1 MDTGHSSALT
11 AKHAGIE
18 ARIADEIRRPSPDMT
33 VVQHLKKQKL
43 KLKEAL
49 SKF

>member
-1 MDTGHSSALT
+1 MDNGHSSSLT

-18 ARIADEIRRPSPDMT
+18 ARIAAEVRRPAPDT
-33 VVQHLKKQKL
+33 TLVGKLKKQKL

-49 SKF
+49 SKL